1 MRLHFHSAAALC
13 VAICAPVFIA
23 GCGGG
28 SGSTGCTG
36 SNCGGGG
43 TTYDMGTLT
52 TANDTDQYTLTNAA
66 SSMVLGISGQS
77 QVAGTSVAQKSASTT
92 TADIDWHFIP
102 MGNNMYTFEN
112 MLTHQVMGVSNA
124 STSAGAQVL
133 EYADNGTNDHV
144 WQFYLLG
151 DGNYLIRNENSG
163 LYLEDANSGT
173 TSSATIDQSSR
184 GATGPG
190 CTCQEW
196 AVTSTGTTAYPAP
209 MGVSGTGI
217 YVHDPFMLQDPA
229 THLYWLYGTHQT
241 IAYSSDLSTF
251 AYTTLSTPTGA
262 CTQAEGGF
270 WITDDNHCPIIGP
283 DFASWSGL
291 QTPLSDNNGK
301 NTDVWAPDVLYA
313 NGTYYQYYAI
323 PYEPSTGAEAVIGL
337 ATSSTPN
344 GPWTDMGYAVTSWTD
359 TTSAIPSPNPWGFS
373 TGTSWNAIDP
383 SQFIDFA
390 GNWWLVYG
398 SWSDGIR
405 VLQLQD
411 PSNATSG
418 AMIGL
423 PVSSDTSTWTKVAHR
438 AAGEEG
444 PFIYPYVFNGTQ
456 YYYYFAPT
464 DVCCQGTA
472 STYREIVGRSTS
484 PTGPFLDR
492 GGIDLMLGGG
502 TILISAHANIDG
514 PGGASIF
521 TDTGSDGSASLPTIV
536 YHYYD
541 GNNNGTPTLGINRLG
556 FTSDGWPYIE

>member
-1 MRLHFHSAAALC
+1 MRLHFHSAVALC
-13 VAICAPVFIA
+13 AAIFVPVFIA
-23 GCGGG
+23 GCGSG
-28 SGSTGCTG
+28 SSSTGCTG
-36 SNCGGGG
+36 NNCGGG
-43 TTYDMGTLT
+43 TTYDMGTLAT
-52 TANDTDQYTLTNAA
+52 VSDSDQYTLTNAA

-77 QVAGTSVAQKSASTT
+77 QIAGTSVVQESSSTT

-102 MGNNMYTFEN
+102 MGNNTYNVEN

-133 EYADNGTNDHV
+133 EYADNGTNDHL

-151 DGNYLIRNENSG
+151 DGNYLVRNENSG

-173 TSSATIDQSSR
+173 TSSATIDQGSR
-184 GATGPG
+184 AATGPG

-196 AVTSTGTTAYPAP
+196 AVTTTGTAAYPAP
-209 MGVSGTGI
+209 LSVSGTGI

-229 THLYWLYGTHQT
+229 THIYWLYGTHQT
-241 IAYSSDLSTF
+241 IAYSTDLSTF
-251 AYTTLSTPTGA
+251 TYTTLSTSNGA

-283 DFASWSGL
+283 DFTSWTGL
-291 QTPLSDNNGK
+291 QTPPSDNNGK

-337 ATSSTPN
+337 ATSTTPN
-344 GPWTDMGYAVTSWTD
+344 GPWTDMGYVVTSWTNA
-359 TTSAIPSPNPWGFS
+359 TSAIPSPDPWGFS
-373 TGTSWNAIDP
+373 TGTTWNAIDP
-383 SQFIDFA
+383 SPFIDST

-411 PSNATSG
+411 PSIATS
-418 AMIGL
+418 
-423 PVSSDTSTWTKVAHR
+423 SSTVGFPISNDTSTWTRIAYR

-444 PFIYPYVFNGTQ
+444 PFIYPYVVNGTQ

-464 DVCCQGTA
+464 DVCCQGTT

-484 PTGPFLDR
+484 PTGPFVDR
-492 GGIDLMLGGG
+492 GGIDLTAGGG
-502 TILISAHANIDG
+502 TILISAHANVDG

-521 TDTGSDGSASLPTIV
+521 TDAGSNGSSSLPTIV

-556 FTSDGWPYIE
+556 FTPDGWPYIE